1 MTSELREL
9 HRMTV
14 NQLRVD
20 YEDVFGE
27 AARTRNK
34 DFLVKRIAWRLQ
46 ANSEG
51 GLTERA
57 LRRAAELA
65 NESDLRIRAPKEGFE
80 GSKGNGQTL
89 SPAGNTA
96 THDFPPIRD
105 ARLPPP
111 NTVLTRRY
119 KGRDISVTILEDGF
133 DFEGA
138 TFRTLSAVAKQV
150 TGSHCNGFA
159 FFKI

>member
-57 LRRAAELA
+57 LRRAAEQLSWA
-65 NESDLRIRAPKEGFE
+65 RFACSSQLFVTRQPFSCQTKPPK
-80 GSKGNGQTL
+80 
-89 SPAGNTA
+89 AA
-96 THDFPPIRD
+96 TSTSLQFG
-105 ARLPPP
+105 L
-111 NTVLTRRY
+111 
-119 KGRDISVTILEDGF
+119 
-133 DFEGA
+133 
-138 TFRTLSAVAKQV
+138 
-150 TGSHCNGFA
+150 
-159 FFKI
+159 